1 MSIFSMAFHALRLR
15 ILGNGLAVLALA
27 SGIALLCAVLLL
39 STAYQAGLDR
49 NTKGV
54 DLVVGAKGSA
64 LQLVL
69 STLYHAD
76 VPLGNIA
83 MEDAEKLSRH
93 PRVASAIP
101 LVMGDNYRGFRIVG
115 TAPAYIDLY
124 RGTLEEG
131 TVFEQDF
138 QAVAGSA
145 TGLEI
150 GAQFA
155 AIHGMAAAGTDIHDD
170 HLFTVTGILKP
181 TGTVLDRLILTTIAS
196 VQDVH
201 HHHHD
206 DEDEHEHEH
215 EDADETRQ
223 VTALFLKL
231 KSPVDL
237 MNLPREINRS
247 TNVMAA
253 VPSYEMARVSKSL
266 GLGRDVMMALG
277 YGFMA
282 LSALVMLAVL
292 ASGLAARRYDLG
304 VMRVFG
310 ASPRRI
316 FGSVMAE
323 GALLALAGTICG
335 LAAGHMLAYCLARH
349 VAGLNNF
356 ILAGDLLRI
365 GAMDGLLLLAG
376 LLVGMVAALIP
387 AVSAMRLDVAL
398 LLSRGRG

>member
-1 MSIFSMAFHALRLR
+1 MNVFLMALHAIRLRL
-15 ILGNGLAVLALA
+15 LGNALAVLALA

-39 STAYQAGLDR
+39 STAYKAGLDR

-54 DLVVGAKGSA
+54 DVVVGAKGSG

-83 MEDAEKLSRH
+83 VENIEALQRN
-93 PRVASAIP
+93 PRIASAIP

-115 TAPAYIDLY
+115 TVPAYIGLY
-124 RGTLEEG
+124 GGALAAG
-131 TVFEQDF
+131 DMAQQDF
-138 QAVAGSA
+138 QAVAGAA
-145 TGLEI
+145 TGI
-150 GAQFA
+150 NVGGKFA
-155 AIHGMAAAGTDIHDD
+155 AIHGMAASGTDVHDD
-170 HLFTVTGILKP
+170 HLFTVTGVLKP

-201 HHHHD
+201 HHHHGHDDHDDD
-206 DEDEHEHEH
+206 DEEEDEGH
-215 EDADETRQ
+215 Q
-223 VTALFLKL
+223 ITALFLKL

-237 MNLPREINRS
+237 LNIPRDINRS
-247 TNVMAA
+247 TNLMAA

-304 VMRVFG
+304 VLRVFG
-310 ASPRRI
+310 ASPRWV

-323 GALLALAGTICG
+323 GVLLSMTGTIIGLVAGHLLAFLLAGRVT
-335 LAAGHMLAYCLARH
+335 
-349 VAGLNNF
+349 GLNNF
-356 ILAGDLLRI
+356 ILAGDLLKI
-365 GAMDGLLLLAG
+365 GMMDGILFAAG
-376 LLVGMVAALIP
+376 LLVGLIAALIP
-387 AVSAMRLDVAL
+387 AISVMRLDIAL